1 MKPTGEDRDARAS
14 PLASLQA
21 SRRGD
26 PSSRPWRQ
34 ARGGVG
40 RLRRFHRCEEG
51 QAIYLMVLF
60 LFLLAGLLFLV
71 MNTGEKLNHKVMMQ
85 SLSLIHI

>member
-1 MKPTGEDRDARAS
+1 MRFQRDER
-14 PLASLQA
+14 
-21 SRRGD
+21 
-26 PSSRPWRQ
+26 
-34 ARGGVG
+34 
-40 RLRRFHRCEEG
+40 G

-85 SLSLIHI
+85 SAADAVTATGAARARNASTT